1 MRKKFHLIVGLLI
14 VSVVIFTNCLSNNK
28 KEQPKNNTQQNAPA
42 KETTRV
48 TCTDSSCIGEF
59 IGPEFING
67 IDTAHRLSNTVAK
80 HVGDKLKQ
88 LYKNKKYA
96 LVDFSKL
103 TMTTQGMGD
112 EDNFVTYR
120 VVIPFKFVKNP
131 CDAMT
136 AFDHCGGWDHK
147 PALEERK
154 EKLIN
159 SERTVV
165 YCKQLMISPIFITKE
180 NLQEYWIQWRNTS
193 FQSSCNCE

>member
-28 KEQPKNNTQQNAPA
+28 KEQPKNNTKQNAPA

-96 LVDFSKL
+96 STNSK
-103 TMTTQGMGD
+103 Q
-112 EDNFVTYR
+112 
-120 VVIPFKFVKNP
+120 
-131 CDAMT
+131 
-136 AFDHCGGWDHK
+136 
-147 PALEERK
+147 
-154 EKLIN
+154 
-159 SERTVV
+159 
-165 YCKQLMISPIFITKE
+165 
-180 NLQEYWIQWRNTS
+180 
-193 FQSSCNCE
+193 

>member
-1 MRKKFHLIVGLLI
+1 MCKKFYLMVGLLT
-14 VSVVIFTNCLSNNK
+14 VSLVIFTNCLSNEK
-28 KEQPKNNTQQNAPA
+28 KEVLTNDLKKNPLE

-48 TCTDSSCIGEF
+48 TCSDSSCIGEF
-59 IGPEFING
+59 VGPEFING

-88 LYKNKKYA
+88 LFKSKKYA
-96 LVDFSKL
+96 MVDFDRL
-103 TMTTQGMGD
+103 TMTTKGMGD
-112 EDNFVTYR
+112 GDNFVTYR
-120 VVIPFKFVKNP
+120 VVIPFKFVNNP

-165 YCKQLMISPIFITKE
+165 YCKQLTISPLFITKE
-180 NLQEYWIQWRNTS
+180 NLQEYWIQWRHKDY
-193 FQSSCNCE
+193 QSACPCN